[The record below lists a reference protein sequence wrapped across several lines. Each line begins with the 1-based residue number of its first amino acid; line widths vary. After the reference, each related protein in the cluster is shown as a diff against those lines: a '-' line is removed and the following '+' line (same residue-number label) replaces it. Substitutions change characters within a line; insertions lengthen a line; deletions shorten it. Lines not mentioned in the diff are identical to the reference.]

1 MYSSAGRRRADG
13 GHTGL
18 KQGNVRQKSVRQRGL
33 IVRKDLRRRKID
45 YEQQE
50 RKKSN
55 AEEKKRRKHQR
66 EKNYLVDEIW

>member
-1 MYSSAGRRRADG
+1 MCSSAGWRRADG

-18 KQGNVRQKSVRQRGL
+18 KQGNVRQKSVRQRGR

-50 RKKSN
+50 RKKSK
-55 AEEKKRRKHQR
+55 AEEKKKAENIK
-66 EKNYLVDEIW
+66 EKRII

>member
-33 IVRKDLRRRKID
+33 IVRKDPRRRKID

-50 RKKSN
+50 RKNQMQRRKN
-55 AEEKKRRKHQR
+55 AENIKEKRI
-66 EKNYLVDEIW
+66 IW